1 MVRSVMCR
9 LVKKAVN
16 YSRKKSP
23 WMLHLDTGG
32 CNGCTI
38 EIFASLTPRYD
49 IERFGAVDKGNP
61 RHADIFLVDGTITK
75 KIAPRL
81 KRIYG
86 QMPEPKVVIAIGS
99 CAITGGVFKGAYNV
113 AGPLDKIIPVDIYV
127 PGCPPRPEAIIDGMI
142 KGLNIWERKLNQV
155 LRHE

>member
-1 MVRSVMCR
+1 MVSVLYR

-49 IERFGAVDKGNP
+49 IERFGAVEKGNP

-75 KIAPRL
+75 KIKPRL
-81 KRIYG
+81 RRIYE

-113 AGPLDKIIPVDIYV
+113 AGPLDKIMPVDVYV
-127 PGCPPRPEAIIDGMI
+127 PGCPPRPEAVIDGMI
-142 KGLNIWERKLNQV
+142 KGLDIWERKLN
-155 LRHE
+155 EAD